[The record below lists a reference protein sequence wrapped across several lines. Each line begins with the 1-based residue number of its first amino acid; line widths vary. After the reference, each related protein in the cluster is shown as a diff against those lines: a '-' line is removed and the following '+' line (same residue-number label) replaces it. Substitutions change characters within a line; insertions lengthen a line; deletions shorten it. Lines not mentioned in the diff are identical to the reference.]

1 MNYTRAMN
9 ESGNDCISLVAG
21 GGTTGQDPT
30 ESETRG
36 PHIRRIAVI
45 AALFHMR
52 VKIPQL
58 TWVLFLSARLGLELL
73 PVIYMDDM
81 PLSCRAV
88 AGRAGLRT
96 DKGMT
101 PEGRA
106 GCARLGRP

>member
-45 AALFHMR
+45 AALFYMR

-88 AGRAGLRT
+88 AGCGRIYR
-96 DKGMT
+96 KGMT